1 MRKRPEKAVPDLMG
15 ESTNSLIEHG
25 INGDILRMVI
35 QLVEFLC
42 LPLQNHWMIC
52 YNNTQKNQ
60 SICKLQTE
68 NGLHLFKKKY
78 F

>member
-1 MRKRPEKAVPDLMG
+1 MPGITEWKMRKRPEKAVPDLMG

-42 LPLQNHWMIC
+42 LPL
-52 YNNTQKNQ
+52 
-60 SICKLQTE
+60 
-68 NGLHLFKKKY
+68 
-78 F
+78 